1 MTREFLKNLGLE
13 DAAIDKILDEN
24 MQDIG
29 KEKAK
34 TTTAQTGLSTA
45 NEKLTAATAELDAV
59 KKSHGDIVA
68 VQQQLSEL
76 QKKYDADIADRD
88 AKLADRDYSDAITR
102 AISGKALK
110 FSSKSAE
117 RAFISTLKE
126 KKLELKDG
134 ELTGLDDFIKA
145 QKEADPDAFVP
156 DKPVPHFITG
166 GGGSGHGSPGQAKT
180 LAELMAEAVGKAT
193 AESGKTANSIISTYT
208 GGKAN
213 GT

>member
-34 TTTAQTGLSTA
+34 TTTAQTGMSAA
-45 NEKLTAATAELDAV
+45 NEKLTAALGELEAL
-59 KKSHGDIVA
+59 KKSNGDIA
-68 VQQQLSEL
+68 SVQKQLSEL

-88 AKLADRDYSDAITR
+88 AKLADRDYTDAINK
-102 AISGKALK
+102 AISSKSLK

-117 RAFISTLKE
+117 RAFVAALKE

-156 DKPVPHFITG
+156 DKPAPRFLT
-166 GGGSGHGSPGQAKT
+166 GGSGGGHGEPPESVPANVAQAKEMGV
-180 LAELMAEAVGKAT
+180 ARAAANKA
-193 AESGKTANSIISTYT
+193 SVDVLKNYL
-208 GGKAN
+208 
-213 GT
+213 